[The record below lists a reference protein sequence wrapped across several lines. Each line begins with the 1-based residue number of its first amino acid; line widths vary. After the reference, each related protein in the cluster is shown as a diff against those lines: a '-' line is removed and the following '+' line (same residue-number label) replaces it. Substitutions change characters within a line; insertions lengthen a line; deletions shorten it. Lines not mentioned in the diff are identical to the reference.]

1 MEQDFIRGWRR
12 EKEGGYEQ
20 DFGGLNGARFYPWLA
35 EGKGRWIRSRFWGL
49 KWSMVSTRGWR
60 REKEGGYDQDFG
72 GLNGA

>member
-49 KWSMVSTRGWR
+49 KWSKILFVVGGGKRKVDTR
-60 REKEGGYDQDFG
+60 
-72 GLNGA
+72 